1 MRSLAEFIK
10 TTLIGGLLIVLP
22 IYLATLLLLKGLKGI
37 LGLISPVTN
46 QLPTTVEY
54 RQIVAMLIVLAI
66 CFVAGLLARTRPGS
80 LARRVVEE
88 RVLSRIPG
96 YEILRGLSRRLA
108 GGSEEG
114 SFAPAL
120 VEVEEALA
128 PAFIIEELADG
139 SYTVMVPSVPTPAAG
154 ALFILPRE
162 RVHPVDVPLSV
173 MFRLFSQFGAGT
185 GALVE
190 ALHASRSTP
199 RSSQAD

>member
-1 MRSLAEFIK
+1 MRGLAEFIK

-22 IYLATLLLLKGLKGI
+22 IYLALLLVVKAVTGV

-54 RQIVAMLIVLAI
+54 RQIVASLVVLAI

-96 YEILRGLSRRLA
+96 YQIVRSLTVRLT
-108 GGSEEG
+108 GSSEEG

-154 ALFILPRE
+154 ALFVLPRE
-162 RVHPVDVPLSV
+162 RVHPVDVPLAV

-190 ALHASRSTP
+190 ALQASRSAP
-199 RSSQAD
+199 PSSQAD